1 MTLTY
6 FRYASNHSNMVN
18 FSSDNCLSFGAKS
31 FKNKTGHRQ
40 GHLFL
45 FKKVYLFCGIYCRII
60 PKSGSS
66 NVFVLKIKDD
76 FGFQNIVF
84 VRYSNEKDNIQTGLL
99 WTNGV
104 I

>member
-1 MTLTY
+1 MEMKEPDCLIY
-6 FRYASNHSNMVN
+6 DSMRYVV
-18 FSSDNCLSFGAKS
+18 
-31 FKNKTGHRQ
+31 HRQ

-45 FKKVYLFCGIYCRII
+45 ILKKCTFFVAFTVE
-60 PKSGSS
+60 SS
-66 NVFVLKIKDD
+66 QSLVLLMSKDD

-84 VRYSNEKDNIQTGLL
+84 VRYSNEKDDIQTGLL

>member
-1 MTLTY
+1 MYSSNNICSLSQAAMETKEPDCLIY
-6 FRYASNHSNMVN
+6 DSMRYVV
-18 FSSDNCLSFGAKS
+18 
-31 FKNKTGHRQ
+31 HRQ

-45 FKKVYLFCGIYCRII
+45 TFKKCTFFCGVYCRII

-84 VRYSNEKDNIQTGLL
+84 VRYSNEKDDIRTGLL

>member
-1 MTLTY
+1 MLALTIAY
-6 FRYASNHSNMVN
+6 HLVKKV
-18 FSSDNCLSFGAKS
+18 L
-31 FKNKTGHRQ
+31 KNKTGHRQ

-45 FKKVYLFCGIYCRII
+45 VLKKCTFFCGIYCRII
-60 PKSGSS
+60 PKSVSS

-76 FGFQNIVF
+76 F

>member
-1 MTLTY
+1 MPATIPIWQILSLTIAY
-6 FRYASNHSNMVN
+6 
-18 FSSDNCLSFGAKS
+18 CLVKKVL
-31 FKNKTGHRQ
+31 KNKTGHRQ
-40 GHLFL
+40 GHFFL
-45 FKKVYLFCGIYCRII
+45 VLKKCNFFCGIYCRII

-84 VRYSNEKDNIQTGLL
+84 VRYSNEKDNIRTGLL

>member
-1 MTLTY
+1 MY
-6 FRYASNHSNMVN
+6 SSNNICSLLHAAMEMKEP
-18 FSSDNCLSFGAKS
+18 DCLIYDSMFYVV
-31 FKNKTGHRQ
+31 HRQ
-40 GHLFL
+40 GNHFL
-45 FKKVYLFCGIYCRII
+45 ILKKCTFFCGIYCRII
-60 PKSGSS
+60 PKSCSS